1 MKEILPHFES
11 VNVLCIGDLMLDR
24 FVYGEVD
31 RISPEAPVPVFRWTA
46 EKQVLGGAGNV
57 AQNLRS
63 LGACASIVCRIGK
76 DETGGLLKNI
86 LGDNGIGSH
95 LLESSRVP
103 TTVKTRFVTRH
114 NHLLRMDQE
123 KIEPISAEE
132 ESSVIDTLK
141 SCIDG
146 YSIVAISDYAKGFL
160 TDSLL
165 SGVIDICR
173 KAGKPVFVDPKGS
186 SCAKY
191 SGATLIKPNRK
202 ELEAIA
208 GETFDPSDPGFAGR
222 IVEATRKILAAN
234 DISCAVVT
242 LSEKGMVFVPR
253 SESEETAY
261 LPTEGREVFD
271 VSGAGD
277 TTMAVL
283 AAAVASG
290 ASMPEAMELAN
301 LAAGIV
307 VGKVGTSSVT
317 PEELSAAIG
326 RKHGEMPFS
335 SKVVSVPALKR
346 MVEAW
351 RSNGE
356 KVGFTNGCFDCLH
369 SGHLYSL
376 HQAKAHCDR
385 LVVAVNSDDSVR
397 RLKGP
402 GRPVQDEK
410 TRCLVLAGL
419 ENVDAVV
426 LFGEDT
432 ALGVVKEIDPDMI
445 AKEGYGMENWPEARY
460 VVENGGEAIRLKR
473 LEGYS
478 TTGMLEKISAG
489 K

>member
-1 MKEILPHFES
+1 
-11 VNVLCIGDLMLDR
+11 
-24 FVYGEVD
+24 
-31 RISPEAPVPVFRWTA
+31 
-46 EKQVLGGAGNV
+46 
-57 AQNLRS
+57 
-63 LGACASIVCRIGK
+63 
-76 DETGGLLKNI
+76 
-86 LGDNGIGSH
+86 
-95 LLESSRVP
+95 
-103 TTVKTRFVTRH
+103 
-114 NHLLRMDQE
+114 MDQE
-123 KIEPISAEE
+123 RIEPISEE
-132 ESSVIDTLK
+132 EEMSVVDTLK

-160 TDSLL
+160 TDTLL

-202 ELEAIA
+202 ELEAIS
-208 GETFDPSDPGFAGR
+208 GETFDPSSPGFTER
-222 IVEATRKILAAN
+222 IVEAMRKILRAN

-253 SESEETAY
+253 SESEKPAY

-351 RSNGE
+351 RNCGE

-402 GRPVQDEK
+402 DRPINAENDRALQ
-410 TRCLVLAGL
+410 LASL
-419 ENVDAVV
+419 CFVSYVI
-426 LFGEDT
+426 LFEEDT
-432 ALGVVKEIDPDMI
+432 PEELIHIVKPDILVKGGDYELDEIVGADF
-445 AKEGYGMENWPEARY
+445 
-460 VVENGGEAIRLKR
+460 VLKR
-473 LEGYS
+473 GGLVETIPFVDGYS
-478 TTGMLEKISAG
+478 TTNMIEKIGRDFHESH
-489 K
+489 